1 MTKWTIMFILCAL
14 TFLFFGISL
23 DALFTFDEPYCYV
36 GIPGAAILGYII
48 GDWIH
53 LKFDKD

>member
-1 MTKWTIMFILCAL
+1 MFILCAL
-14 TFLFFGISL
+14 AFLFFGISL